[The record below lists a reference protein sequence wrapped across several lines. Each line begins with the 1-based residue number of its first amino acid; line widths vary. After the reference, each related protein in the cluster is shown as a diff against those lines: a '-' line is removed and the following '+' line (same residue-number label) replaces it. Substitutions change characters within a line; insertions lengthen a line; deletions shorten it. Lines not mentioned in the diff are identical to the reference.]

1 MQQQSFKYVL
11 YFTIFSGQK
20 QHLKTWYHLSNFLYF
35 TELTDDGNFNIA
47 SYVHCES
54 YLLHPSLGHKIA
66 LESVLS
72 WCQGC
77 IILCSIGAS
86 FVCHNRTCHYFFACC
101 RMVLESALGW
111 YQGRISLYDKQSWE
125 TTVEQRILQGL
136 SYTPRKTANPKTE
149 FIDVDLVRGE

>member
-1 MQQQSFKYVL
+1 MVLEYVFAL
-11 YFTIFSGQK
+11 YHDYVSLYGSSGTK
-20 QHLKTWYHLSNFLYF
+20 AR
-35 TELTDDGNFNIA
+35 D
-47 SYVHCES
+47 VH
-54 YLLHPSLGHKIA
+54 HKI
-66 LESVLS
+66 
-72 WCQGC
+72 
-77 IILCSIGAS
+77 ILLISS
-86 FVCHNRTCHYFFACC
+86 FGFV